1 MIRSRFPYGVFAI
14 RSRSGNMSGAVRS
27 AQWTPRTMPCPLPPQ
42 PAASP
47 SQAANYGLWVCAWP
61 AFDISGTHWSLTFR
75 VLNQLS
81 LLLVSPKTCM
91 EISMCLPGIKC
102 FWRQKSLPRTLQ
114 GAIISARCSSTK
126 PSALLLGDT
135 VSAWKVPVSWLGF
148 KQKHILLFF
157 WEMKCKINTYCSRAE
172 EGKKKNRDL
181 EASFL
186 LAWLAGMLWLYL
198 FIFLLYVCMFVF
210 MSVLEIGSWYSTC
223 WPWIQY
229 VAQGGLDLIS
239 SPPESWDSGVY
250 HHARLIFTF

>member
-1 MIRSRFPYGVFAI
+1 
-14 RSRSGNMSGAVRS
+14 MSGAVRL
-27 AQWTPRTMPCPLPPQ
+27 AQQTPRTMPCPLPPQ

-75 VLNQLS
+75 VLNRLS
-81 LLLVSPKTCM
+81 LLLASPKTCM
-91 EISMCLPGIKC
+91 EISTCLPGIKC

-157 WEMKCKINTYCSRAE
+157 WEMECKINTYYSGAE
-172 EGKKKNRDL
+172 EGKRKTGDL

-186 LAWLAGMLWLYL
+186 MPWLAGMLCLYW
-198 FIFLLYVCMFVF
+198 FVCMCVRTYVCMYVC
-210 MSVLEIGSWYSTC
+210 MYVCLRDRLLICSLC

-250 HHARLIFTF
+250 HHAPAYFHFLKYRTKSIDSPC